1 MNHPSPTLGYKIESQ
16 GVSVLYLSDHEP
28 FARKRVAGRRAARA
42 HGIILEAG
50 DRRHAEYMK
59 DADLLVHEAQYTPEE
74 YVTQAQ
80 LGPQHLLLCGGVGR
94 CRRRPPRLFL
104 NASRSLA

>member
-28 FARKRVAGRRAARA
+28 FAENVWRYGAPPGRMES
-42 HGIILEAG
+42 ILEAG

-59 DADLLVHEAQYTPEE
+59 DADLFGSRGAVHAGR
-74 YVTQAQ
+74 VRDQAQ
-80 LGPQHLLLCGGVGR
+80 LGPQHLLYVVELAAAAGVR
-94 CRRRPPRLFL
+94 RLFL